1 MGLNFRKS
9 ISLGHG
15 LKLNLSKGGPSV
27 SFGKKGLRQ
36 TISATGRST
45 TTVGI
50 PGTGVYYS
58 KQKNLKSL
66 FSGGLGGLFG
76 GKKKAET
83 EKASGKGSKKDKA
96 EAEPKKESKASKEPK
111 TNVNLEEN
119 KKKVETYEAYVES
132 IKSVHKICD
141 DRIDWEGLSKDGL
154 PSGIK
159 VGTDAYNE
167 WKTLNELS
175 LKVIE
180 GDVDAY
186 LTVVEEMHPF
196 DDLLEYGSGFE
207 VGTDNPNEMSVEFS
221 VKSDKVVPDYSLSLL
236 SSGEISEKPL
246 SKSAY
251 YELVQDYVCSTAIRV
266 ARDTFALLPVKV
278 CKVYAVDKVLNSAT
292 GNEEELTILSVAID
306 RDRLAG
312 INMDR
317 IDPSDALEALG
328 CKMNFKKTTGFGA
341 VNRV

>member
-15 LKLNLSKGGPSV
+15 LKINLSKGGPSL

-36 TISATGRST
+36 TISASGRAT

-58 KQKNLKSL
+58 KQKNVKSL
-66 FSGGLGGLFG
+66 FGGLFG
-76 GKKKAET
+76 DKKKGKE
-83 EKASGKGSKKDKA
+83 EKASKA
-96 EAEPKKESKASKEPK
+96 EKEPKAAATKASKPTVDIEG
-111 TNVNLEEN
+111 N
-119 KKKVETYEAYVES
+119 KQKVAEYEAYIDS
-132 IKSVHKICD
+132 IRSVHKICD
-141 DRIDWEGLSKDGL
+141 DSIDWQGLSTDGL
-154 PSGIK
+154 PAGIK
-159 VGTDAYNE
+159 IGTEAYNE

-180 GDVDAY
+180 GDVDSY
-186 LTVVEEMHPF
+186 LAVISEMAPF

-207 VGTDNPNEMSVEFS
+207 VGTEDPSEMSVEFQ

-236 SSGEISEKPL
+236 ASGEISEKPL

-251 YELVQDYVCSTAIRV
+251 FDLVQDYVCSTAIRV
-266 ARDTFALLPVKV
+266 ARDTFALLPVKT
-278 CKVYAVDKVLNSAT
+278 CKVHAVDVVLNSAT
-292 GNEEELTILSVAID
+292 GNEEEVTILSVAID
-306 RDRLAG
+306 RDKLAG

-328 CKMNFKKTTGFGA
+328 CRMSFKKTTGFGP
-341 VNRV
+341 VTRV

>member
-15 LKLNLSKGGPSV
+15 LKINLSKGGPSI

-58 KQKNLKSL
+58 KQKNLKNVV
-66 FSGGLGGLFG
+66 GGLFG
-76 GKKKAET
+76 NDKKKGKADTKSTKAAKT
-83 EKASGKGSKKDKA
+83 E
-96 EAEPKKESKASKEPK
+96 KEPK
-111 TNVNLEEN
+111 AAKATKPTVDIEANQQ
-119 KKKVETYEAYVES
+119 KVAEYEAYIES

-141 DRIDWEGLSKDGL
+141 DQIDWKGLSTDGL
-154 PSGIK
+154 PAGIK
-159 VGTDAYNE
+159 IGTEAYNE

-186 LTVVEEMHPF
+186 LAVVAEMAPF

-207 VGTDNPNEMSVEFS
+207 VGTEDPTEMSVEFQ
-221 VKSDKVVPDYSLSLL
+221 VKSADVVPDYSLSLL
-236 SSGEISEKPL
+236 ASGEISEKPL

-251 YELVQDYVCSTAIRV
+251 FDLVQDYVCSTAIRV
-266 ARDTFALLPVKV
+266 ARDTFALLPVQT
-278 CKVYAVDKVLNSAT
+278 CKVHAVDVVLNSAT
-292 GNEEELTILSVAID
+292 GNDEEVTILSVAID
-306 RDRLAG
+306 RDKLAQ

-317 IDPSDALEALG
+317 IDPSDALDALG
-328 CKMNFKKTTGFGA
+328 CRMSFKKTTGFSP

>member
-66 FSGGLGGLFG
+66 FGGLFG
-76 GKKKAET
+76 GKKSSEKE
-83 EKASGKGSKKDKA
+83 EKASKKGSKAAKA
-96 EAEPKKESKASKEPK
+96 EAEPKKEAKAAKEPK
-111 TNVNLEEN
+111 AAVNLEEN
-119 KKKVETYEAYVES
+119 KKKVETYEAYVDS

-141 DRIDWEGLSKDGL
+141 DQIDWKGLSTDGL
-154 PSGIK
+154 PAGIK
-159 VGTDAYNE
+159 IGTEAYNE

-180 GDVDAY
+180 GDIDAY
-186 LTVVEEMHPF
+186 LTVIDEMHPF
-196 DDLLEYGSGFE
+196 DDLLEYGSNFE
-207 VGTDNPNEMSVEFS
+207 VGTDDPTEMSVEFE

-236 SSGEISEKPL
+236 ASGEVSEKPL

-251 YELVQDYVCSTAIRV
+251 YELMQDYVCSTAIRV
-266 ARDTFALLPVKV
+266 ARDTFALLPVST
-278 CKVYAVDKVLNSAT
+278 CKVHAVDKVLNSAT
-292 GNEEELTILSVAID
+292 GNEEEMTILSVAID
-306 RDRLAG
+306 RDKLAG

-317 IDPSDALEALG
+317 IDPSDALGALG
-328 CKMNFKKTTGFGA
+328 CRMAFKKTSGFGA

>member
-15 LKLNLSKGGPSV
+15 LKINLSKGGPSL

-36 TISATGRST
+36 TISASGRAT

-58 KQKNLKSL
+58 KQKNVK
-66 FSGGLGGLFG
+66 
-76 GKKKAET
+76 
-83 EKASGKGSKKDKA
+83 
-96 EAEPKKESKASKEPK
+96 SKASKAEKEPK
-111 TNVNLEEN
+111 AAATKATKPTVDIEGN
-119 KKKVETYEAYVES
+119 KQKVAEYEAYIDS
-132 IKSVHKICD
+132 IRSVHKICD
-141 DRIDWEGLSKDGL
+141 DSIDWQGLSTDGL
-154 PSGIK
+154 PAGIK
-159 VGTDAYNE
+159 IGTEAYNE

-180 GDVDAY
+180 GDVDSY
-186 LTVVEEMHPF
+186 LAVISEMAPF

-207 VGTDNPNEMSVEFS
+207 VGTEDPNEMSVEFQ

-236 SSGEISEKPL
+236 ASGEISEKPL

-251 YELVQDYVCSTAIRV
+251 YDLVQDYVCSTAIRV
-266 ARDTFALLPVKV
+266 ARDTFALLPVKT
-278 CKVYAVDKVLNSAT
+278 CKVHAVDVVLNSAT
-292 GNEEELTILSVAID
+292 GNEEEVTILSVAID
-306 RDRLAG
+306 RDKLAG

-328 CKMNFKKTTGFGA
+328 CRMSFKKTTGFGP
-341 VNRV
+341 VTRV

>member
-15 LKLNLSKGGPSV
+15 LKINLSKGGPSL

-36 TISATGRST
+36 TISASGRAT

-58 KQKNLKSL
+58 KQKNVKSL
-66 FSGGLGGLFG
+66 FGGLFG
-76 GKKKAET
+76 DKKKGKE
-83 EKASGKGSKKDKA
+83 EKA
-96 EAEPKKESKASKEPK
+96 SKASKAEKEPK
-111 TNVNLEEN
+111 AAATKATKPTVDIEGN
-119 KKKVETYEAYVES
+119 KQKVAEYEAYIDS
-132 IKSVHKICD
+132 IRSVHKICD
-141 DRIDWEGLSKDGL
+141 DSIDWQGLSTDGL
-154 PSGIK
+154 PAGIK
-159 VGTDAYNE
+159 IRTEAYNE

-180 GDVDAY
+180 GDVDSY
-186 LTVVEEMHPF
+186 LAVISEMAPF

-207 VGTDNPNEMSVEFS
+207 VGTEDPNEMSVEFQ

-236 SSGEISEKPL
+236 ASGEISEKPL

-251 YELVQDYVCSTAIRV
+251 YDLVQDYVCSTAIRV
-266 ARDTFALLPVKV
+266 ARDTFALLPVKT
-278 CKVYAVDKVLNSAT
+278 CKVHAVDVVLNSAT
-292 GNEEELTILSVAID
+292 GNEEEVTILSVAID
-306 RDRLAG
+306 RDKLAG

-328 CKMNFKKTTGFGA
+328 CRMSFKKTTGFGP
-341 VNRV
+341 VTRV

>member
-15 LKLNLSKGGPSV
+15 LKINLSKGGPSL

-36 TISATGRST
+36 TISASGRAT

-58 KQKNLKSL
+58 KQKNVKSL
-66 FSGGLGGLFG
+66 FGGLFG
-76 GKKKAET
+76 GDKKKGKE
-83 EKASGKGSKKDKA
+83 EKA
-96 EAEPKKESKASKEPK
+96 SKASKAEKEPK
-111 TNVNLEEN
+111 ATATKASKPTVDIEGN
-119 KKKVETYEAYVES
+119 KQKVAEYEAYIDS
-132 IKSVHKICD
+132 IRSVHKICD
-141 DRIDWEGLSKDGL
+141 DSIDWQGLSTDGL
-154 PSGIK
+154 PAGIK
-159 VGTDAYNE
+159 IGTEAYNE

-180 GDVDAY
+180 GDVDSY
-186 LTVVEEMHPF
+186 LAVISEMAPF

-207 VGTDNPNEMSVEFS
+207 VGTEDPNEMSVEFQ

-236 SSGEISEKPL
+236 ASGEISEKPL

-251 YELVQDYVCSTAIRV
+251 FDLVQDYVCSTAIRV
-266 ARDTFALLPVKV
+266 ARDTFALLPVKT
-278 CKVYAVDKVLNSAT
+278 CKVHAVDVVLNSAT
-292 GNEEELTILSVAID
+292 GNEEEVTILSVAID
-306 RDRLAG
+306 RDKLAG

-328 CKMNFKKTTGFGA
+328 CRMSFKKTTGFGP
-341 VNRV
+341 VTRV

>member
-15 LKLNLSKGGPSV
+15 LKINLSKGGPSL

-36 TISATGRST
+36 TISASGRAT

-58 KQKNLKSL
+58 KQKNVKSL
-66 FSGGLGGLFG
+66 FGGLFG
-76 GKKKAET
+76 DKKKGKE
-83 EKASGKGSKKDKA
+83 EKA
-96 EAEPKKESKASKEPK
+96 SKASKAEKEPK
-111 TNVNLEEN
+111 AAATKATKPTVDIEGN
-119 KKKVETYEAYVES
+119 KQKVAEYEAYIDS
-132 IKSVHKICD
+132 IRSVHKICD
-141 DRIDWEGLSKDGL
+141 DSIDWQGLSTDGL
-154 PSGIK
+154 PAGIK
-159 VGTDAYNE
+159 IGTEAYNE

-180 GDVDAY
+180 GDVDSY
-186 LTVVEEMHPF
+186 LAVISEMAPF

-207 VGTDNPNEMSVEFS
+207 VGTEDPNEMSVEFQ

-236 SSGEISEKPL
+236 ASGEISEKPL

-251 YELVQDYVCSTAIRV
+251 YDLVQDYVCSTAIRV
-266 ARDTFALLPVKV
+266 ARDTFALLPVKT
-278 CKVYAVDKVLNSAT
+278 CKVHAVDVVLNSAT
-292 GNEEELTILSVAID
+292 GNEEEVTIPSVAID
-306 RDRLAG
+306 RDKLAG

-328 CKMNFKKTTGFGA
+328 CRMSFKKTTGFGP
-341 VNRV
+341 VTRV

>member
-66 FSGGLGGLFG
+66 FGGLFG
-76 GKKKAET
+76 GKKSSEKE
-83 EKASGKGSKKDKA
+83 EKASKKGSKAEKA
-96 EAEPKKESKASKEPK
+96 EAEPKKKETKAAKEPK
-111 TNVNLEEN
+111 AAVNLEEN
-119 KKKVETYEAYVES
+119 KKKVETYEAYVDS

-141 DRIDWEGLSKDGL
+141 DKIDWEGLSTDGL
-154 PSGIK
+154 PAGIK
-159 VGTDAYNE
+159 IGTEAYNE

-180 GDVDAY
+180 GDIDAY
-186 LTVVEEMHPF
+186 LTVIDEMHPF
-196 DDLLEYGSGFE
+196 DDLLEYGSDFE
-207 VGTDNPNEMSVEFS
+207 VGTDDPTEMSVEFE

-236 SSGEISEKPL
+236 ASGEVSEKPL

-251 YELVQDYVCSTAIRV
+251 YELMQDYVCSTAIRV
-266 ARDTFALLPVKV
+266 ARDTFALLPVKT
-278 CKVYAVDKVLNSAT
+278 CKVHAVDKVLNSAT
-292 GNEEELTILSVAID
+292 GNEEEMTILSVAID
-306 RDRLAG
+306 KDRLAG

-328 CKMNFKKTTGFGA
+328 CKMSFKKTSGFGA

>member
-15 LKLNLSKGGPSV
+15 LKINLSKGGPSL

-36 TISATGRST
+36 TISASGRAT

-58 KQKNLKSL
+58 KQKNVKSL
-66 FSGGLGGLFG
+66 FGGLFG
-76 GKKKAET
+76 DKKKGKE
-83 EKASGKGSKKDKA
+83 EKA
-96 EAEPKKESKASKEPK
+96 SKASKAEKEPK
-111 TNVNLEEN
+111 AAATKATKPTVDIEGN
-119 KKKVETYEAYVES
+119 KQKVAEYEAYIDS
-132 IKSVHKICD
+132 IRSVHKICD
-141 DRIDWEGLSKDGL
+141 DSIDWQGLSTDGL
-154 PSGIK
+154 PAGIK
-159 VGTDAYNE
+159 IGTEAYNE

-180 GDVDAY
+180 GDVDSY
-186 LTVVEEMHPF
+186 LAVISEMAPF

-207 VGTDNPNEMSVEFS
+207 VGTEDPNEMSVEFQ

-236 SSGEISEKPL
+236 ASGEISEKPL

-251 YELVQDYVCSTAIRV
+251 YDLVQDYVCSTAIRV
-266 ARDTFALLPVKV
+266 ARDTFALLPVKT
-278 CKVYAVDKVLNSAT
+278 CKVHAVDVVLNSAT
-292 GNEEELTILSVAID
+292 GNEEEVTILSVAID
-306 RDRLAG
+306 RDKLAG

-328 CKMNFKKTTGFGA
+328 CRMSFKKTTGFGP
-341 VNRV
+341 VTRV

>member
-15 LKLNLSKGGPSV
+15 LKVNLSKGGPSI
-27 SFGKKGLRQ
+27 SLGKKGLRQ
-36 TISATGRST
+36 TISASGRAT

-58 KQKNLKSL
+58 KQKNVKSL
-66 FSGGLGGLFG
+66 FGGLFG
-76 GKKKAET
+76 GKKDSKT
-83 EKASGKGSKKDKA
+83 EKAAKTKEAKASKA
-96 EAEPKKESKASKEPK
+96 AAEPKKAAKPAVDIEG
-111 TNVNLEEN
+111 N
-119 KKKVETYEAYVES
+119 KKKVEEYEAYIDS

-141 DRIDWEGLSKDGL
+141 DQIDWEGLSKDGL
-154 PSGIK
+154 PAGIK
-159 VGTDAYNE
+159 IGTEQYNE

-180 GDVDAY
+180 GDVDSY
-186 LTVVEEMHPF
+186 LAVVDQMDPF

-207 VGTDNPNEMSVEFS
+207 VGTDDPNEMSIEFQ
-221 VKSDKVVPDYSLSLL
+221 VKSSEVVPDYSLSLL
-236 SSGEISEKPL
+236 ASGEISEKPL

-251 YELVQDYVCSTAIRV
+251 NELVQDYVCSTAIRV
-266 ARDTFALLPVKV
+266 ARDTFALLPVKT
-278 CKVYAVDKVLNSAT
+278 CKVHAVDVALNSAT
-292 GNEEELTILSVAID
+292 GNEEEVTILSVAID
-306 RDRLAG
+306 RDRLTG

-328 CKMNFKKTTGFGA
+328 CRMSFKKTTGFGS
-341 VNRV
+341 VSRV

>member
-15 LKLNLSKGGPSV
+15 LKINLSKGGPSL

-36 TISATGRST
+36 TISASGRAT

-58 KQKNLKSL
+58 KQKNVKSL
-66 FSGGLGGLFG
+66 FGGLFG
-76 GKKKAET
+76 GDKKKGKE
-83 EKASGKGSKKDKA
+83 EKA
-96 EAEPKKESKASKEPK
+96 SKASKAEKEPK
-111 TNVNLEEN
+111 AAATKATKPTVDIEGN
-119 KKKVETYEAYVES
+119 KQKVAEYEAYIDS
-132 IKSVHKICD
+132 IRSVHKICD
-141 DRIDWEGLSKDGL
+141 DSIDWQGLSTDGL
-154 PSGIK
+154 PAGIK
-159 VGTDAYNE
+159 IGTEAYNE

-180 GDVDAY
+180 GDVDSY
-186 LTVVEEMHPF
+186 LAVISEMAPF

-207 VGTDNPNEMSVEFS
+207 VGTEDPNEMSVEFQ

-236 SSGEISEKPL
+236 ASGEISEKPL

-251 YELVQDYVCSTAIRV
+251 FDLVQDYVCSTAIRV
-266 ARDTFALLPVKV
+266 ARDTFALLPVKT
-278 CKVYAVDKVLNSAT
+278 CKVHAVDVVLNSAT
-292 GNEEELTILSVAID
+292 GNEEEVTILSVAID
-306 RDRLAG
+306 RDKLAG

-328 CKMNFKKTTGFGA
+328 CRMSFKKTTGFGP
-341 VNRV
+341 VTRV

>member
-15 LKLNLSKGGPSV
+15 LKINLSKGGPSL

-36 TISATGRST
+36 TISASGRAT

-58 KQKNLKSL
+58 KQKNVKSL
-66 FSGGLGGLFG
+66 FGGLFG
-76 GKKKAET
+76 GDKKKGKE
-83 EKASGKGSKKDKA
+83 EKA
-96 EAEPKKESKASKEPK
+96 SKASKAEKEPK
-111 TNVNLEEN
+111 ATATKASKPTVDIEGN
-119 KKKVETYEAYVES
+119 KQKVAEYEAYIDS
-132 IKSVHKICD
+132 IRSVHKICD
-141 DRIDWEGLSKDGL
+141 DSIDWQGLSTDGL
-154 PSGIK
+154 PAGIK
-159 VGTDAYNE
+159 IGTEAYNE

-180 GDVDAY
+180 GDVDSY
-186 LTVVEEMHPF
+186 LAVISEMAPF

-207 VGTDNPNEMSVEFS
+207 VGTEDPNEMSVEFQ

-236 SSGEISEKPL
+236 ASGEISEKPL

-251 YELVQDYVCSTAIRV
+251 YDLVQDYVCSTAIRV
-266 ARDTFALLPVKV
+266 ARDTFALLPVKT
-278 CKVYAVDKVLNSAT
+278 CKVHAVDVVLNSAT
-292 GNEEELTILSVAID
+292 GNEEEVTILSVAID
-306 RDRLAG
+306 RDKLAG

-328 CKMNFKKTTGFGA
+328 CRMSFKKTTGFGP
-341 VNRV
+341 VTRV